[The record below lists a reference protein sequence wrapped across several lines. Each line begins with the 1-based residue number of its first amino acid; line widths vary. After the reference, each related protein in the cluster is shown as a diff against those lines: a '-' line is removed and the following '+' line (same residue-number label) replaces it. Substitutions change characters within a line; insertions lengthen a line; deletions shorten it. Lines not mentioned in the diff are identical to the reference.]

1 MNRITD
7 DLLDDD
13 PLLTPAEVAS
23 MFRVDPKTVSRWANS
38 GRIPALKT
46 PGGQTRFRRS
56 VIEALL
62 NP

>member
-13 PLLTPAEVAS
+13 PLLTPDEVAS
-23 MFRVDPKTVSRWANS
+23 MFRVDPKTVSRWAKS
-38 GRIPALKT
+38 GRVPAIKT
-46 PGGQTRFRRS
+46 PGGHTRFRRS